1 MGLEESLKDYKDEI
15 DDLKVQL
22 ARQGAAL
29 AAQQAQGG
37 KQVVQK
43 DMESLD
49 FGFSK
54 GSSTHEDE
62 SDEIMEHDGVVEF
75 NKDDYGGIEA
85 ADVELRLDRN
95 FDDIKTGPEREK
107 FKELFIA
114 DVARALGVAPETIQV
129 TGFAKGSIVV
139 KFTIL
144 PTRPKEDGEGPVA
157 PTPME
162 LARLL
167 EIQLAQDNSQLKDG
181 IVTVSTPPHPTPPRT
196 PWHPASTLQPRNP
209 LEHAQPLEVPYRHT
223 PRMRRDKGC

>member
-1 MGLEESLKDYKDEI
+1 MSLEESLKDYKEEI

-43 DMESLD
+43 DIDSLD

-54 GSSTHEDE
+54 GSSSNENET
-62 SDEIMEHDGVVEF
+62 DEIVENEGVVEF

-95 FDDIKTGPEREK
+95 FDDIKSGAEREK

-114 DVARALGVAPETIQV
+114 DVAKALGIDPSTIQV

-144 PTRPKEDGEGPVA
+144 PTKPKEDGEGPKA

-167 EIQLAQDNSQLKDG
+167 EMQLSTDNSQLKDG
-181 IVTVSTPPHPTPPRT
+181 IVTVWNCPSPHIPPISHLLNLDAHECHRV
-196 PWHPASTLQPRNP
+196 
-209 LEHAQPLEVPYRHT
+209 E
-223 PRMRRDKGC
+223 